1 MINLEGYTQAQAQM
15 LRYVFNNGKV
25 SRSQLVH
32 ALDVSNLTVINGVK
46 RLLEDKLLI
55 ECGTLPSERGRR
67 VTLLS
72 VNPELYYFLCVDI
85 GAYATKLAVVRFDG
99 SIAYREQY
107 RNAKRKDV
115 FSVYITPGDL
125 RQKID
130 MVLQKF
136 GKERFHALCFCI
148 SGTVDF
154 AAKQSVF
161 CSNIQGWNSIDFQK
175 EFGDH
180 FQMPVYLDSSGHC
193 AAMAERQYGKA
204 KGINDLLF
212 VSVGTSINTGIIMG
226 GKVLRGTSGAAGEFG
241 HIQLGEPN
249 PLGWDCVCGKKNC
262 LEMYVAFSMIRRRIY
277 GKVKKTIPGWD
288 HSTHITYEM
297 TKKIYN
303 EGHPA
308 ALEVVAE
315 AGAILGQ
322 QIANLANLL
331 NPRMIILGG
340 GTIYTF
346 PEMVAMVRQQVQNNS
361 MPIIS
366 QELTVERTALGPDAP
381 VLGAALLAIFDL
393 LKKITDK

>member
-1 MINLEGYTQAQAQM
+1 MMNLEGYTQAQAQM
-15 LRYVFNNGKV
+15 LRYVFHNGKV
-25 SRSQLVH
+25 SRAQLAQ

-85 GAYATKLAVVRFDG
+85 GAHSTKIAVVCFDG
-99 SIAYREQY
+99 SIIHRD
-107 RNAKRKDV
+107 RIIRKG
-115 FSVYITPGDL
+115 TPVSTTYVDPEAM

-130 MVLQKF
+130 MILCMF

-148 SGTVDF
+148 SGTVDY
-154 AAKQSVF
+154 AAKTAVF
-161 CSNIQGWNSIDFQK
+161 CSNIQGWNGADFQK
-175 EFGDH
+175 EFGDY
-180 FQMPVYLDSSGHC
+180 FDLPVYLDSSGHC
-193 AAMAERQYGKA
+193 AAMAERQYGNC
-204 KGINDLLF
+204 KGIDNLLF
-212 VSVGTSINTGIIMG
+212 VSVGSSICTGIIIG
-226 GKVLRGTSGAAGEFG
+226 GKVLRGASGAAGEFG
-241 HIQLGEPN
+241 HIQLEQPN
-249 PLGWDCVCGKKNC
+249 PLGWECICGKKNC
-262 LEMYVAFSMIRRRIY
+262 LEMHVAFAMLRRRIY
-277 GKVKKTIPGWD
+277 GKLKNTIPGWD
-288 HSTHITYEM
+288 HAWNITYDM
-297 TKKIYN
+297 TKQVYD
-303 EGHPA
+303 EGNPA
-308 ALEVVAE
+308 ALEVVGE
-315 AGAILGQ
+315 AGQILGH

-346 PEMVAMVRQQVQNNS
+346 PEMVDMVRQQVQNNS

-366 QELTVERTALGPDAP
+366 QELTVDQSALGPDAP

>member
-1 MINLEGYTQAQAQM
+1 MVKLEGYTQAQAQI
-15 LRYVFNNGKV
+15 LRHVFYNGTV
-25 SRSQLVH
+25 SRAQLVQ
-32 ALDVSNLTVINGVK
+32 ALDVSNLTVINGVR
-46 RLLEDKLLI
+46 RLLDDGVLA

-85 GAYATKLAVVRFDG
+85 GAYSTKLAVVRFDG
-99 SIAYREQY
+99 SIAHREQF
-107 RNAKRKDV
+107 RRGHISV
-115 FSVYITPGDL
+115 FNPYITPEDL
-125 RQKID
+125 QQKID
-130 MVLQKF
+130 MLLRKF

-148 SGTVDF
+148 SGTVDYT
-154 AAKQSVF
+154 AKRSLF
-161 CSNIQGWNSIDFQK
+161 CSNIQGWNGVDFQK
-175 EFGDH
+175 EFGDW
-180 FQMPVYLDSSGHC
+180 FKMPVFLDSSGHC
-193 AAMAERQYGKA
+193 AAMAERQYGTC

-226 GKVLRGTSGAAGEFG
+226 GKVLRGVSGAAGEFG
-241 HIQLGEPN
+241 HIQLEAPN
-249 PLGWDCVCGKKNC
+249 PLRWDCVCGKQNC
-262 LEMYVAFSMIRRRIY
+262 LEMHVAFAMLRRRIY
-277 GKVKKTIPGWD
+277 GKVKNTIPGWD

-297 TKKIYN
+297 TKKIYD

-331 NPRMIILGG
+331 NPRKIILGG
-340 GTIYTF
+340 GTIYAF
-346 PEMVAMVRQQVQNNS
+346 PEMVDMVRQQVQENS

-381 VLGAALLAIFDL
+381 VLGAALLAISDL
-393 LKKITDK
+393 LKKVTEK